1 MVRNLRSLNRR
12 LTRHATRMA
21 GGGPRPRAVNHLA
34 HALLAFQKAIRARR
48 RLMRLAP
55 HVFDSAVVDR
65 EAAAQAQA
73 AVIQAGCEEALTKIY
88 GPAAPSPPIDAP
100 STDAPTSV
108 LCPPLSPWPRS
119 RRTRQAI
126 ARAMDAH
133 ELWFEM
139 GQVSFRQFQTKQPHV
154 RLGLSTIARMLSV
167 GEAWGRLATGLDT
180 TSPKDPGED
189 EGRVDFR
196 TALQRIYGERELTD
210 AEA

>member
-126 ARAMDAH
+126 ARAMDAR
-133 ELWFEM
+133 ELWFEV
-139 GQVSFRQFQTKQPHV
+139 GRTAFRRFQTRQPHL
-154 RLGLSTIARMLSV
+154 RLGLSTVARLLSV
-167 GEAWGRLATGLDT
+167 ANAFGRRATGLDT
-180 TSPKDPGED
+180 TQPKDFLAE
-189 EGRVDFR
+189 EGPTDFHA
-196 TALQRIYGERELTD
+196 ALQRIYGEPKVTD
-210 AEA
+210 AET